1 MSKRIHRSLIVGLMV
16 IGLVA
21 AGGLAAVASAQ
32 HPADADL
39 GEAPI
44 EFEYF
49 EDLGALVYWMPTDDV
64 VDEGDEGDEPP
75 LNCAELLTGFSEGA
89 GTDPVDLEDFEQPGC
104 VVIDVTGPNGQVNHG
119 SVVSAFAHSVKDL
132 DYDGPRG
139 QLVSKIAQSRVG
151 QDDHGTVD
159 GDGDMDND
167 DEDSDDVKPEKVK
180 KEKKEKREKKENPG
194 RGNSKP

>member
-1 MSKRIHRSLIVGLMV
+1 M

-39 GEAPI
+39 GEAPV

-49 EDLGALVYWMPTDDV
+49 EDLGALVYWLSSDEV
-64 VDEGDEGDEPP
+64 VDEGDEGGDPV
-75 LNCAELLTGFSEGA
+75 LNCAELLSEFLEGD
-89 GTDPVDLEDFEQPGC
+89 GTDPVDPEGFEPPDGC

-119 SVVSAFAHSVKDL
+119 SVVSAFTHSFKEL

-139 QLVSKIAQSRVG
+139 HLVREIAKSDIG
-151 QDDHGTVD
+151 QDADGTVD
-159 GDGDMDND
+159 DGDVD
-167 DEDSDDVKPEKVK
+167 DDDDDDADDVKPKKEEKEK
-180 KEKKEKREKKENPG
+180 KEKKEKKEGHPAG
-194 RGNSKP
+194 GNSKP